1 MSDAWGPIVRLSDAL
16 ASDGSLIEGA
26 VRDVQVAVTELGRL
40 DPGDI
45 GRHTRALLVA
55 ALRAIA
61 GRRGPTGA
69 ELEFVQEL
77 AVTRAQQGIPIE
89 DVLTAIHIAQRHIW
103 HRARQQADDQGVTPE
118 MLMDARELFDDWSEQ
133 VRARLIVAHRRT
145 EIGQARSERDRQ
157 VQLVHRILA
166 GGSAAA
172 LAAAEA
178 GVDPARPVWVVRA
191 RPSDAVDAADL
202 ERRLRSGPAD
212 LFARVDED
220 LVGVVADR
228 PTADVAAGVGLGGP
242 LPVDEADVA
251 AGWAEAALDAAGA
264 LGLGGVREVS
274 DVAVVAALRS
284 RPDLGRALVDRH
296 LGDVGRDEDYLHDV
310 AGTVTAYLERD
321 RNVDATAAAL
331 YVHPNTVRH
340 RLKRFHERTGLRLE
354 SPFDAVAAW
363 WLVRTWDGGG

>member
-1 MSDAWGPIVRLSDAL
+1 MAQTWDPIVRLSDAL
-16 ASDGSLIEGA
+16 ASDGNLIDGA

-61 GRRGPTGA
+61 ARRGPTGA
-69 ELEFVQEL
+69 ELDFVQEL
-77 AVTRAQQGIPIE
+77 AVTRARQGIPIE

-103 HRARQQADDQGVTPE
+103 HRARHQAADLGVTPE

-178 GVDPARPVWVVRA
+178 GLDPSRPVWVVRV
-191 RPSDAVDAADL
+191 RPTDAVHAADL
-202 ERRLRSGPAD
+202 ERRLRSGPSD
-212 LFARVDED
+212 LFAHVDED
-220 LVGVVADR
+220 LVGVVSER
-228 PTADVAAGVGLGGP
+228 PTVDVDACVGLGGP

-251 AGWAEAALDAAGA
+251 TGWAAEALDAASAFGF
-264 LGLGGVREVS
+264 GGIREVTE
-274 DVAVVAALRS
+274 VAVVAAVRS
-284 RPDLGRALVDRH
+284 RPDLGRALVDHH
-296 LGDVGRDEDYLHDV
+296 LGDVGRDEDYLHEVV
-310 AGTVTAYLERD
+310 ATVTAYLERD

-331 YVHPNTVRH
+331 FVHPNTVRH

-354 SPFDAVAAW
+354 STFDAVAAW
-363 WLVRTWDGGG
+363 WLVRTWLGGS